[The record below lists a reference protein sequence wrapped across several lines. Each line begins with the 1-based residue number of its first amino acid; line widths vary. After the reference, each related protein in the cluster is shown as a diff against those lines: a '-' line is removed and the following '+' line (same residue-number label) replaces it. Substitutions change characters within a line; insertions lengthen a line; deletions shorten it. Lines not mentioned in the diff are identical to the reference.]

1 MKSILKSISFFL
13 LFTFLGF
20 ALIIGCIALFT
31 DTTIYEMMEKILNAG
46 IFKILLSCIISIT
59 TLFLAGF
66 LQIIIHEGGH
76 LIMGLIYKFK
86 FVSFRVFQL
95 TLIKYQGKYKL
106 KNFHIQGTG
115 GQCLLSPPDAGLE
128 KTAIMWYL
136 AGGFLLNLLTA
147 GICFTIWFSFDNLSM
162 FLNMFLMYMSITGL
176 LLALMNGIP
185 LKASGISNDGYNM
198 VLIHKDSTW
207 INSFAAQLFINAALQ
222 EGTRIKDMPEAWF
235 NNPVITNYK
244 NIFQVSEKQIY
255 ATRLLDQGNYDE
267 AHAVLNELNQHEKE
281 MIGLLAKEIACELL
295 FLELYHYQNMQRADE
310 LYTDDLKKYIIDNS
324 KTMSSKQ
331 RILCILAHY
340 KDNAYDQSKAIYEN
354 TLSKKQDYLMQGE
367 VATDLEIMEKALCL
381 VER

>member
-115 GQCLLSPPDAGLE
+115 GQCL
-128 KTAIMWYL
+128 
-136 AGGFLLNLLTA
+136 
-147 GICFTIWFSFDNLSM
+147 
-162 FLNMFLMYMSITGL
+162 
-176 LLALMNGIP
+176 
-185 LKASGISNDGYNM
+185 
-198 VLIHKDSTW
+198 
-207 INSFAAQLFINAALQ
+207 
-222 EGTRIKDMPEAWF
+222 
-235 NNPVITNYK
+235 
-244 NIFQVSEKQIY
+244 
-255 ATRLLDQGNYDE
+255 
-267 AHAVLNELNQHEKE
+267 
-281 MIGLLAKEIACELL
+281 
-295 FLELYHYQNMQRADE
+295 
-310 LYTDDLKKYIIDNS
+310 
-324 KTMSSKQ
+324 
-331 RILCILAHY
+331 
-340 KDNAYDQSKAIYEN
+340 
-354 TLSKKQDYLMQGE
+354 
-367 VATDLEIMEKALCL
+367 
-381 VER
+381 